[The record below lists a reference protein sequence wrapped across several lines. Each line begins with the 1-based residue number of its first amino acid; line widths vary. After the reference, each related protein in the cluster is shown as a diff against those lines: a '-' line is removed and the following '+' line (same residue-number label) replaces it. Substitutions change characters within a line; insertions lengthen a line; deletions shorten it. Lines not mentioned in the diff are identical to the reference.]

1 MKKEFQNCCR
11 LTRCGVRVCVYTQS
25 MTTTTATTIIDTMA
39 AILENHT
46 TQQLLEV
53 AQECQRQDGQD
64 TRVIKF
70 AAMDIIEARN
80 PAVVPAMQ
88 AWCNDM
94 TVTAAYVDQLAVE
107 LAKLEI
113 IK

>member
-1 MKKEFQNCCR
+1 
-11 LTRCGVRVCVYTQS
+11 
-25 MTTTTATTIIDTMA
+25 MA

-46 TQQLLEV
+46 TLQLLEV
-53 AQECQRQDGQD
+53 AQECQRQDDQN

-94 TVTAAYVDQLAVE
+94 TVTVSYVDQLAVE
-107 LAKLEI
+107 LAKI
-113 IK
+113 GPIK

>member
-1 MKKEFQNCCR
+1 
-11 LTRCGVRVCVYTQS
+11 
-25 MTTTTATTIIDTMA
+25 MTKTHTTIIGTMT

-53 AQECQRQDGQD
+53 AQECQRRDDQD
-64 TRVIKF
+64 TRLIKF

-80 PAVVPAMQ
+80 PAVIPAMQ

-94 TVTAAYVDQLAVE
+94 TVTIAYVDQLAVE
-107 LAKLEI
+107 LAKI
-113 IK
+113 GTIK

>member
-1 MKKEFQNCCR
+1 MN
-11 LTRCGVRVCVYTQS
+11 TRI
-25 MTTTTATTIIDTMA
+25 TIIDTMT

-53 AQECQRQDGQD
+53 AQECQRRDDQD
-64 TRVIKF
+64 TRLIKF

-80 PAVVPAMQ
+80 PAVIPAMQ

-94 TVTAAYVDQLAVE
+94 TVTIAYVDQLAVE
-107 LAKLEI
+107 LAQI
-113 IK
+113 GTIK